1 MRAAIA
7 STAACCSASE
17 QPRKNGLACP
27 LHPFQLLSYVLFVLF
42 VVFLYA
48 FQLLYLDVPGRAA
61 LGCVYGVC
69 VVVAIVGGAVAT
81 GADPA
86 DPCLHSPPQWDR
98 YDDVPDRLFCYRCE
112 RHVPSS
118 SKHCTVCQKCVGGFD
133 HHCIWLNNCIGAAN
147 YLPFLTLLIGAAM
160 MLAVQIGYGVYHVVV
175 FSISPSAFDERGAC
189 GPRRAAAMYA
199 PQQTAPPLPRPC
211 AVRDSVSASLSGAA
225 FFGVSMGV
233 SALAVAALGL
243 VLQVRRPAGT
253 RTSSC
258 AMGLLRRGEVQV
270 PSLTT
275 L

>member
-27 LHPFQLLSYVLFVLF
+27 LHPFQLLSYFLFVLF

-61 LGCVYGVC
+61 LGCVYGIC
-69 VVVAIVGGAVAT
+69 VVIAIAGGAVAT

-133 HHCIWLNNCIGAAN
+133 HHCIWLNNCIGTAN
-147 YLPFLTLLIGAAM
+147 YPPFLTLLIGAAM

-175 FSISPSAFDERGAC
+175 FSISPSDFDARGTF
-189 GPRRAAAMYA
+189 A
-199 PQQTAPPLPRPC
+199 P
-211 AVRDSVSASLSGAA
+211 G
-225 FFGVSMGV
+225 
-233 SALAVAALGL
+233 
-243 VLQVRRPAGT
+243 
-253 RTSSC
+253 
-258 AMGLLRRGEVQV
+258 GLLRRCTVADSPVPFPVQCA
-270 PSLTT
+270 T
-275 L
+275 LCPGASRARRSSA